1 MDLYTDLLDKY
12 RFDPDWIYVGR
23 GQNGSVY
30 KKGDEVIK
38 ITTDEVELEHA
49 QKVEGKSYTSLSPIH
64 HLDIVEDG
72 LGTYKMPL
80 LKPVPSTVKSS
91 VDKSYLEITR
101 FIESG
106 DQSEIDNLT
115 PSLQKF
121 FQQVRKD
128 FQSSGIPLDETDI
141 QGDNIMV
148 DSKDKLK
155 LIDY

>member
-1 MDLYTDLLDKY
+1 MDSYTDLLDKY
-12 RFDPDWIYVGR
+12 RFDSNWTYVGR

-38 ITTDEVELEHA
+38 ITTDEVEIEHA
-49 QKVEGKSYTSLSPIH
+49 QKVDGKQYPSLTPIYD
-64 HLDIVEDG
+64 LDIKEES
-72 LGTYKMPL
+72 LGTYKMPIM
-80 LKPVPSTVKSS
+80 KPVPSTVKSS
-91 VDKSYLEITR
+91 IDKSYQEITR

-141 QGDNIMV
+141 QGDNVMV

>member
-1 MDLYTDLLDKY
+1 MDSYTDLLDNY

-49 QKVEGKSYTSLSPIH
+49 QKVEGKSYPSLSPIH

-80 LKPVPSTVKSS
+80 LKPVPSTIKSS

-101 FIESG
+101 FIKSG

>member
-1 MDLYTDLLDKY
+1 MDAYTDLLDKY
-12 RFDPDWIYVGR
+12 RFDPEWTYVGR

-30 KKGDEVIK
+30 QKGNEVIK

-49 QKVEGKSYTSLSPIH
+49 QKVDGKSYPSLSPIYD
-64 HLDIVEDG
+64 LDIVEDG

-91 VDKSYLEITR
+91 VDKSNQEITR

-141 QGDNIMV
+141 QGDNMMV

>member
-1 MDLYTDLLDKY
+1 MDAYTDLLDKY

-30 KKGDEVIK
+30 KKGNEVVIV
-38 ITTDEVELEHA
+38 TTDEVELEHA
-49 QKVEGKSYTSLSPIH
+49 QKVEGKDYPSLSPIYD
-64 HLDIVEDG
+64 LDIVEDG

-91 VDKSYLEITR
+91 VDKSNQEITR

-115 PSLQKF
+115 PSLQKL

-141 QGDNIMV
+141 QGDNMMV
-148 DSKDKLK
+148 DSNNKLK